1 MNYKAGEKSG
11 EMPEV
16 QEEEEAPPVSAIQL
30 AIEDHFGPF
39 FVCFS
44 NGK

>member
-1 MNYKAGEKSG
+1 MNYKAGEMAG
-11 EMPEV
+11 GVHEV
-16 QEEEEAPPVSAIQL
+16 WEKEEAPPASAIQL

>member
-1 MNYKAGEKSG
+1 MNYKAGE
-11 EMPEV
+11 V
-16 QEEEEAPPVSAIQL
+16 QEVAGGKEEAPSVSAIQL
-30 AIEDHFGPF
+30 AIEDYFWPF